1 MNPVALE
8 HHLTQALFQWVLI
21 IGVSWLFG
29 RAGKHLGLTL
39 TVGEILAGVAL
50 GPSALG
56 AIWPAAWT
64 PLFPPESR
72 PALQLLA
79 DIGVI
84 LLLFQ
89 VGMEFDFGHLRARSG
104 SVAAVSLAGII
115 APTLGGLCAGRW
127 LHDHFAPQ
135 VNFLG
140 FQLFVC
146 IALSIT
152 ALPVLGRILLELRLE
167 RTALGA
173 LAISAAAIDDAL
185 GWVGLAV
192 VTALATS
199 QFAWPP
205 VVLQLTGV
213 AGLFLVLQKA
223 AGPAL
228 RWFWQKSVARREPSD
243 ASRMPSTFLAAL
255 LICLFTSCLAAARLG
270 LFALFGAFLLGVA
283 LHQQT
288 DLVRAWRDQ
297 LSNFVLVALAPIYFA
312 NTGLRTE
319 IGSLNTPALWLA
331 CGLIIAIAIT
341 GKLAGCWTAARL
353 TGQDNRAAASIAAL
367 MNTRGLMG
375 LVAIN
380 VGYELGLLP
389 RELFTMFVLMSL
401 VTTAMTGPLLRLWLP
416 PELRGLDAI
425 PGQSSQNPAHA
436 TLSGR

>member
-1 MNPVALE
+1 M
-8 HHLTQALFQWVLI
+8 I
-21 IGVSWLFG
+21 I
-29 RAGKHLGLTL
+29 
-39 TVGEILAGVAL
+39 
-50 GPSALG
+50 
-56 AIWPAAWT
+56 
-64 PLFPPESR
+64 
-72 PALQLLA
+72 
-79 DIGVI
+79 
-84 LLLFQ
+84 
-89 VGMEFDFGHLRARSG
+89 
-104 SVAAVSLAGII
+104 
-115 APTLGGLCAGRW
+115 
-127 LHDHFAPQ
+127 FAPQ

-152 ALPVLGRILLELRLE
+152 APPVLGEILLELRLE
-167 RTALGA
+167 RTALRA

-213 AGLFLVLQKA
+213 VGLFLVLQKA
-223 AGPAL
+223 VGPAL

-255 LICLFTSCLAAARLG
+255 LICLFASCLAAARLG

-288 DLVRAWRDQ
+288 DLARAWRDQ

-331 CGLIIAIAIT
+331 CGLVIAIASA
-341 GKLAGCWTAARL
+341 GKSWPDAGR
-353 TGQDNRAAASIAAL
+353 
-367 MNTRGLMG
+367 
-375 LVAIN
+375 
-380 VGYELGLLP
+380 
-389 RELFTMFVLMSL
+389 
-401 VTTAMTGPLLRLWLP
+401 P
-416 PELRGLDAI
+416 PA
-425 PGQSSQNPAHA
+425 
-436 TLSGR
+436 